1 MVARVRTIVFHSIEV
16 RPVSIQ
22 IQMASGLPAF
32 SVVGLPDKGGGG
44 KPRARALRVERLRPG
59 AAAMG
64 VVAEDDL
71 AGYAALGE
79 LALDGA
85 LTAVAGVLPAAPAA
99 GAELL
104 GLICPAACGGEA
116 AWSGLEV
123 LAAPNLLTLISH
135 LKESQ
140 LLGTPMPEFAAAP
153 EAAADFRDIKVQ

>member
-1 MVARVRTIVFHSIEV
+1 
-16 RPVSIQ
+16 
-22 IQMASGLPAF
+22 
-32 SVVGLPDKGGGG
+32 
-44 KPRARALRVERLRPG
+44 
-59 AAAMG
+59 MG

-153 EAAADFRDIKVQ
+153 EAVADFREIKVQ